1 MATEAEHSDGRPTTE
16 ASAPDR
22 FPRMEPDKHK
32 PKPFS
37 QRQSWLLMGTILF
50 VAAAALWLPVFA
62 G

>member
-1 MATEAEHSDGRPTTE
+1 
-16 ASAPDR
+16 
-22 FPRMEPDKHK
+22 MEPDKHK

>member
-1 MATEAEHSDGRPTTE
+1 
-16 ASAPDR
+16 
-22 FPRMEPDKHK
+22 MEPDKQP

-50 VAAAALWLPVFA
+50 IAAAALWLPVFA